1 MNYKKTE
8 TKLARI
14 MKSAA
19 TQDGHASNK
28 NDCELLLAC
37 WRDKTL
43 FRAKG
48 QTLKNGPAP
57 FHYFTTRDAADA
69 FSRRSHAAKVVKSAP
84 VKLWNL
90 PAPVV
95 ASVTIV
101 RKPVAKVAPIIFPE
115 FVRVIKCPSPSYTSL
130 VPSRDLSMSPAMRA
144 VRCNADEVAA

>member
-57 FHYFTTRDAADA
+57 FHYFSTRDAADA
-69 FSRRSHAAKVVKSAP
+69 FSRRSHAAKAVP
-84 VKLWNL
+84 VKPT
-90 PAPVV
+90 PATQQQKDAAMAEVEKV
-95 ASVTIV
+95 LIASRQAAV
-101 RKPVAKVAPIIFPE
+101 
-115 FVRVIKCPSPSYTSL
+115 VRVIKCPSPSYTL
-130 VPSRDLSMSPAMRA
+130 LAPDRDLSMSPAMRA
-144 VRCNADEVAA
+144 VRCNADEVAALR